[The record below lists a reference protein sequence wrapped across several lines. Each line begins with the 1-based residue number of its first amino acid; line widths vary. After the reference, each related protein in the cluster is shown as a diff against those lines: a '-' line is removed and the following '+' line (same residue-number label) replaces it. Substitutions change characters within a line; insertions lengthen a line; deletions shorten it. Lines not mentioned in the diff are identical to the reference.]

1 MSILRKTNVKRL
13 EMYDASKKQKYELY
27 ISDKESL
34 TRLYDWMLYC
44 KYFSHRERP
53 KFNSNSA
60 EQAMLVVKHNSVMRI
75 MILNDDTYRNCLKED
90 LVLKTEKLTLKE
102 ALQIR
107 Y

>member
-34 TRLYDWMLYC
+34 TSLYERMLDC
-44 KYFSHRERP
+44 KYFSHREKP
-53 KFNSNSA
+53 KFNTGVK

-75 MILNDDTYRNCLKED
+75 MILNNDTYQNCLKED
-90 LVLKTEKLTLKE
+90 LILKTEKLTLKE
-102 ALQIR
+102 ALLIR